1 MVSNL
6 KKDYAVLVSNLKS
19 LGDSLIKVMNKN
31 VKDAECKKLI
41 RDIKKYKRNLL
52 KASCLLN
59 IILFYLTS

>member
-6 KKDYAVLVSNLKS
+6 KKDYAVLVSNLKG
-19 LGDSLIKVMNKN
+19 LGDSLIKVMDKN

-41 RDIKKYKRNLL
+41 KDIKKYKRNLL

-59 IILFYLTS
+59 IILFYSIS